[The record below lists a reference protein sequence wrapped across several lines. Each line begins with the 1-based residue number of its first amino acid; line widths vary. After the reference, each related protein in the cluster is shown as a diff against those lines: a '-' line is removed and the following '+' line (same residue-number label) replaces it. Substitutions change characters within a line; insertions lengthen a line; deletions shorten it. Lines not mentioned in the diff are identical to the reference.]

1 MDFKK
6 ETQIINYN
14 PHSSTRWSKRRYL
27 LLPAWCYRVVAP
39 RVSSRKINIL
49 EKAVLGMCRV
59 GAFTAVEIGEKLDI
73 GTDLAALIVKQLL
86 NKTFINHQGLLTD
99 KGIKIL
105 ETENLETQESVA
117 GFIFQ
122 DVWTG
127 ELFPRFMERQEYI
140 DVKYNNDGY
149 PDLVFGTTGKPDY
162 KRAYMPL
169 PVNNIIKKQPSPS
182 EILQAVRKHS
192 KALRYKNSEDRDD
205 DEDAWN
211 FEQVPDLKRIS
222 FVEEEPIPVWL
233 STFIYLPENEFTST
247 SWNICDPF
255 GLGDSP
261 RLRRKLEIQIKKN
274 STLKGVQKLIQEMI
288 GEYAD
293 ESGTNFNDL
302 IQIINEEA
310 ELTVEDKLT
319 LDIRKW
325 DGLFDDLVAMERS
338 HIQAKNLDNQK
349 YLADKLDDIL
359 IKAQKTIERLF
370 LIIREEYPTNDNWK
384 IISQNDRKHNKSILN
399 GIADKLGFDI
409 PLPNSLLYVKQG
421 KIRSAS
427 DYGEGSLRCHLLAAL
442 LTARN
447 DSNHPL
453 YLVAQKAP
461 DILIRLN
468 TLAELRDKSGHST
481 SQQLELSNVSQQ
493 ISTVYDFVASMLEMN
508 Y

>member
-14 PHSSTRWSKRRYL
+14 PRSSTRWSKRRYL

-39 RVSSRKINIL
+39 RVSHKNINIL

-59 GAFTAVEIGEKLDI
+59 GAFTAVEIKEKLDI
-73 GTDLAALIVKQLL
+73 GSDLAALIIKQLSDRG
-86 NKTFINHQGLLTD
+86 FINRQGLLTE
-99 KGIKIL
+99 KGLKIL
-105 ETENLETQESVA
+105 ETENLETQDLLA

-149 PDLVFGTTGKPDY
+149 PDLVFGTTGKPNY
-162 KRAYMPL
+162 QRAYMPL
-169 PVNNIIKKQPSPS
+169 PVDNTIKKQPSSS

-192 KALRYKNSEDRDD
+192 KALLYQNSEDRNDD
-205 DEDAWN
+205 DDAWN
-211 FEQVPDLKRIS
+211 FEQVPNLKRIS
-222 FVEEEPIPVWL
+222 FVEEEPIPIWL

-261 RLRRKLEIQIKKN
+261 RLRRKLEIQINKN
-274 STLKGVQKLIQEMI
+274 STLRGVQKLIQEMI

-293 ESGTNFNDL
+293 ESGTDFNDFM
-302 IQIINEEA
+302 QMINEEA
-310 ELTVEDKLT
+310 ELIVEDKLT

-325 DGLFDDLVAMERS
+325 DSLFDDLVAMERS

-349 YLADKLDDIL
+349 YLFDKLDDIL
-359 IKAQKTIERLF
+359 IKAQKAVEKLF
-370 LIIREEYPTNDNWK
+370 LIVRNKYPTNYNWK
-384 IISQNDRKHNKSILN
+384 IISKNDREYNKSILN

-409 PLPNSLLYVKQG
+409 PLPNSLLYVKWG
-421 KIRSAS
+421 KIKSAS
-427 DYGEGSLRCHLLAAL
+427 DYGEGSLRSHLLAAL

-461 DILIRLN
+461 DMLTRLN

-481 SQQLELSNVSQQ
+481 SQQLELLEVSQQ
-493 ISTVYDFVASMLEMN
+493 ISTVYDFVARMLEIN

>member
-49 EKAVLGMCRV
+49 EKAVLGMCHV

-73 GTDLAALIVKQLL
+73 GTDLAALVIKQLSDRG
-86 NKTFINHQGLLTD
+86 FINRQGLLTD
-99 KGIKIL
+99 KGFKIL
-105 ETENLETQESVA
+105 ETENLETQDLVA

-162 KRAYMPL
+162 KRAFMPL
-169 PVNNIIKKQPSPS
+169 PVDNTIKKQPSSS

-192 KALRYKNSEDRDD
+192 KALRYQNSEDRDD
-205 DEDAWN
+205 DDDAWN

-222 FVEEEPIPVWL
+222 FVEEEPIPIWL

-255 GLGDSP
+255 GLGDSH
-261 RLRRKLEIQIKKN
+261 RLRRKLEIQINKN
-274 STLKGVQKLIQEMI
+274 SNLRGVQKLIQEMT

-293 ESGTNFNDL
+293 ESGTDFNDFM
-302 IQIINEEA
+302 QIINEEA
-310 ELTVEDKLT
+310 EFIVEDKLT

-325 DGLFDDLVAMERS
+325 DSLFDDLVAMERS

-349 YLADKLDDIL
+349 YLFDKLDDIL

-409 PLPNSLLYVKQG
+409 PLPNSLLYVKWG
-421 KIRSAS
+421 KIKSAS
-427 DYGEGSLRCHLLAAL
+427 DYGEGSLRSHLLTAL

-461 DILIRLN
+461 DMLIKLN

-481 SQQLELSNVSQQ
+481 NQQLEILEVSQQ
-493 ISTVYDFVASMLEMN
+493 VSTVYDFVAIILDIN

>member
-14 PHSSTRWSKRRYL
+14 PRSSTRWSKRRYL

-39 RVSSRKINIL
+39 KVSTRKINIL

-73 GTDLAALIVKQLL
+73 GSDLAALIIKQLSDRG
-86 NKTFINHQGLLTD
+86 FINRQGLLTD
-99 KGIKIL
+99 KGLDIL
-105 ETENLETQESVA
+105 ETENLETQDLVA

-140 DVKYNNDGY
+140 DVKFNHDGY
-149 PDLVFGTTGKPDY
+149 PDLVFGTTGKPNY
-162 KRAYMPL
+162 QRAYMPL
-169 PVNNIIKKQPSPS
+169 PVDNTIKKQPSAS

-192 KALRYKNSEDRDD
+192 KALRYQNSEDRED

-211 FEQVPDLKRIS
+211 FEQVPNLKRIS
-222 FVEEEPIPVWL
+222 FVEEEPIPIWL

-261 RLRRKLEIQIKKN
+261 RLRRKLEIQINKN
-274 STLKGVQKLIQEMI
+274 STLRGLKKLIQEMI
-288 GEYAD
+288 GEYVD
-293 ESGTNFNDL
+293 ESGTDFNDFM
-302 IQIINEEA
+302 QMINDEA
-310 ELTVEDKLT
+310 VSRVEDKLT

-325 DGLFDDLVAMERS
+325 DDLFDDLVAMERS
-338 HIQAKNLDNQK
+338 HIQAKELENQK
-349 YLADKLDDIL
+349 YLTDKLDDIL

-370 LIIREEYPTNDNWK
+370 LIISNQYPTNDNWK
-384 IISQNDRKHNKSILN
+384 IISKDDRKYNKSILN
-399 GIADKLGFDI
+399 GITEKLGFDI

-421 KIRSAS
+421 KIKSAS
-427 DYGEGSLRCHLLAAL
+427 DYGEGSLRSHILAAL

-453 YLVAQKAP
+453 YSVAQKAP
-461 DILIRLN
+461 NMLIRLN

-481 SQQLELSNVSQQ
+481 SQKLELSEVSQQ
-493 ISTVYDFVASMLEMN
+493 ISTVYDFVASMLIIN

>member
-59 GAFTAVEIGEKLDI
+59 GAFTAVEIGEKLDV
-73 GTDLAALIVKQLL
+73 GSDLAALIIKQLSDRG
-86 NKTFINHQGLLTD
+86 FINRQGLLTE
-99 KGIKIL
+99 KGLNIL
-105 ETENLETQESVA
+105 ESENLETQDLVA

-149 PDLVFGTTGKPDY
+149 PDLVFGTTGKPNY
-162 KRAYMPL
+162 QRAFMPL
-169 PVNNIIKKQPSPS
+169 PVDNTIKKQPSSS

-192 KALRYKNSEDRDD
+192 KALRYQNYEDRDD
-205 DEDAWN
+205 DDDAWN
-211 FEQVPDLKRIS
+211 FEKVPNLKRIS
-222 FVEEEPIPVWL
+222 FVEEEPIPIWL

-274 STLKGVQKLIQEMI
+274 STLRAVQKLIQEMI

-293 ESGTNFNDL
+293 ESGTDFNDFM
-302 IQIINEEA
+302 QIINEEA
-310 ELTVEDKLT
+310 EFIVEDKLT

-325 DGLFDDLVAMERS
+325 DSLFDDLVAMERS
-338 HIQAKNLDNQK
+338 HIQAKSLDNQK
-349 YLADKLDDIL
+349 YLIDKLDDIL

-409 PLPNSLLYVKQG
+409 PLPNSLLYVKWG
-421 KIRSAS
+421 KIKSAS
-427 DYGEGSLRCHLLAAL
+427 DYGVGSLRSHLLTAL

-461 DILIRLN
+461 DMLTRLN

-481 SQQLELSNVSQQ
+481 SQQLELSEISQQ
-493 ISTVYDFVASMLEMN
+493 ISKVYDFVASMLKIN

>member
-49 EKAVLGMCRV
+49 EKAVLGMCHV

-73 GTDLAALIVKQLL
+73 GTDLAALVIKQLSDRG
-86 NKTFINHQGLLTD
+86 FINRQGLLTD
-99 KGIKIL
+99 KGFKIL
-105 ETENLETQESVA
+105 ETENLETQDLVA

-162 KRAYMPL
+162 KRAFMPL
-169 PVNNIIKKQPSPS
+169 PVDNTIKKQPSSS

-192 KALRYKNSEDRDD
+192 KALRYQNSEDRDD
-205 DEDAWN
+205 DDDAWN

-222 FVEEEPIPVWL
+222 FVEEEPIPIWL

-255 GLGDSP
+255 GLGDSH
-261 RLRRKLEIQIKKN
+261 RLRRKLEIQINKN
-274 STLKGVQKLIQEMI
+274 SNLRGVQKLIQEMI

-293 ESGTNFNDL
+293 KSGTDFNDFM
-302 IQIINEEA
+302 QIINEEA
-310 ELTVEDKLT
+310 EFIVEDKLT

-325 DGLFDDLVAMERS
+325 DSLFDDLVAMERS

-349 YLADKLDDIL
+349 YLFDKLDDIL

-409 PLPNSLLYVKQG
+409 PLPNSLLYVKWG
-421 KIRSAS
+421 KIKSAS
-427 DYGEGSLRCHLLAAL
+427 DYGEGSLRSHLLTAL

-461 DILIRLN
+461 DMLIKLN

-481 SQQLELSNVSQQ
+481 NQQLEILEVSQQ
-493 ISTVYDFVASMLEMN
+493 VSTVYDFVAIILDIN